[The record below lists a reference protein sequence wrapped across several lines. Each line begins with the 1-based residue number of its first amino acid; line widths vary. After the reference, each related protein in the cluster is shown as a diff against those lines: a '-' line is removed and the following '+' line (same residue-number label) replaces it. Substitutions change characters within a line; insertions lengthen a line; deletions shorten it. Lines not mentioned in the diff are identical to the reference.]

1 MMIYVSKENKRVW
14 VWVWVWSHKLLMT
27 PRYKCK
33 VYYYRCSITS
43 YSNKNMYE
51 ENAMQLNAT
60 TDSLLGSARLPGT
73 VMYKEY
79 NFLDAA

>member
-1 MMIYVSKENKRVW
+1 
-14 VWVWVWSHKLLMT
+14 
-27 PRYKCK
+27 
-33 VYYYRCSITS
+33 
-43 YSNKNMYE
+43 MYE